1 MATAKTFNHL
11 LGTAM
16 VGAALAVASADVS
29 AITIV
34 RNFLGVGAA
43 PTTAGGGNFQTIF
56 NVAADWWEAAILDA
70 HTVSIAYDWGPQAG
84 GTLAAHSL
92 TTQGGTPNRET
103 AGQII
108 FDNDG
113 SSNWFLDPTPLQN
126 EEYSTFTPT
135 TQNLG
140 GGVMNVGRVWTGAS
154 GNALNNFDL
163 LSTAIHEIGHALGL
177 SSANTAFQAEAG
189 PAGAGRDVDVTAP
202 RQFAGSAIPLE
213 NATAHIS
220 LPTTLMWPFATS
232 GGRVYISDADILANC
247 QISQFTNC
255 VLDPQLSVPEPGTLG
270 LLAASLGV
278 LGFAARRR
286 RQA

>member
-70 HTVSIAYDWGPQAG
+70 HTVTIAYDWGPQAG

-189 PAGAGRDVDVTAP
+189 PAGAGRDVDVT
-202 RQFAGSAIPLE
+202 G
-213 NATAHIS
+213 